1 MQGGY
6 CIYEWSDHVSYN
18 YAILDRLPRSA
29 PSLDGLHDFTRH
41 ILGRRVFP
49 KRIDKLS
56 VRVHQVEEDADAVR
70 QHSLVELSRGKTH
83 L

>member
-6 CIYEWSDHVSYN
+6 CIYEWSMRYHVSYN
-18 YAILDRLPRSA
+18 CAVLDRFPRSA
-29 PSLDGLHDFTRH
+29 PSLHGLHHFTRH

-56 VRVHQVEEDADAVR
+56 VRVHQVEEDAGAG
-70 QHSLVELSRGKTH
+70 H
-83 L
+83 